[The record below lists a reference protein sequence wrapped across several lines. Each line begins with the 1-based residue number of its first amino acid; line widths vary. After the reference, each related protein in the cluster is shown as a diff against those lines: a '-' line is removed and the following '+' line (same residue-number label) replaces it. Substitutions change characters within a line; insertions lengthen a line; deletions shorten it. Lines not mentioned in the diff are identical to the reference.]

1 MYQMCDVTWLSTS
14 PYQFL
19 HPKRSINI
27 WQWKLRLKWISI
39 YKSCTNWRCL
49 SKSCSSS
56 GQEAFPWPAHSSLP
70 PCINTAPRPVKSW
83 CHVSYTW
90 AGYFH
95 LNSTWSRHWYISRW
109 FLVTKWE
116 IIFAFFLIYLFL
128 HPNCSCS
135 SLFSSISSVHL
146 SSASPARLW
155 DSSASVQKEAVLP
168 WILEKRGTS
177 GCSRTKHLPYI

>member
-70 PCINTAPRPVKSW
+70 PCINTAPWPVKSW
-83 CHVSYTW
+83 CHISYTW

-95 LNSTWSRHWYISRW
+95 LNNTWSRHWYISRW

-116 IIFAFFLIYLFL
+116 IIFAFFFNLFIFTSQL
-128 HPNCSCS
+128 QMFLPLLL
-135 SLFSSISSVHL
+135 LFHL
-146 SSASPARLW
+146 PTFPLPPARLW
-155 DSSASVQKEAVLP
+155 DSFVSVQKEAVLP